1 MKKLILL
8 FFVTLILITT
18 SALCAHK
25 SPPVT
30 VLSTKSDIFYFKVDK
45 TFLGA
50 VVEVYTQDGEKIFA
64 EIVVNR
70 TAIVDFKLGNPGT
83 YTIRLKKD
91 GKEENFNYIKIDS
104 SDRMRVT
111 TASISSHGS
120 MIKE

>member
-8 FFVTLILITT
+8 LLVTLTLIST

-64 EIVVNR
+64 EMVVNR

-83 YTIRLKKD
+83 YTIRMKKD
-91 GKEENFNYIKIDS
+91 GKEENFNYIKTDS
-104 SDRMRVT
+104 SDRMRVA